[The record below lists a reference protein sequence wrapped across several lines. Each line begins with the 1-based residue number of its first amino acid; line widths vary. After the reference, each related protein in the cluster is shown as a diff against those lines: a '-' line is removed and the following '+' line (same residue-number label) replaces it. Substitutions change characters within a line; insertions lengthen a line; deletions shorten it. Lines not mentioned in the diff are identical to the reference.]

1 MDGIQAVCLNNSE
14 KSCHG
19 ASKTRSKTR
28 SFTIQLL
35 LYSVHSVARTSWL
48 LELKIFQKFTQRLK
62 FDVLRESPLLARAEL
77 HHQDSFENL
86 YRVEVWT
93 VRIFRLWCGRFDY
106 TPTRSLPFGDS

>member
-19 ASKTRSKTR
+19 ASKTRSFT
-28 SFTIQLL
+28 FTIQFL
-35 LYSVHSVARTSWL
+35 LYSVHSVACTSWL

-77 HHQDSFENL
+77 HHQDSFEKL
-86 YRVEVWT
+86 CRVEVWT
-93 VRIFRLWCGRFDY
+93 VRIFRLC
-106 TPTRSLPFGDS
+106 